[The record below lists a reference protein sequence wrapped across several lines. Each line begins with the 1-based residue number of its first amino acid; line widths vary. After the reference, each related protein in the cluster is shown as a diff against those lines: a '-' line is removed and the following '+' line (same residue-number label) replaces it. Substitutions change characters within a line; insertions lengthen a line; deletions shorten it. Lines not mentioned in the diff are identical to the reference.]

1 MGSQP
6 KLCSDLTPDVMPQFD
21 KQENDWFLEEL
32 HPHEPMLR
40 AWLASRFPSV
50 SDFEDL
56 IQEAYIRTLKRRRNK
71 PLVSPKAF
79 LFAIARNLC
88 IDSLRREKIVRFESL
103 GELDTQT
110 VLDREKGIPER
121 MIDKEEFEMLTK
133 TIQSLPKK
141 CRRIFTLRKVYG
153 LSLKQI
159 SDELNISVKTVEAQI
174 SIGVRKSREYFMKLQ
189 DEVSQ

>member
-1 MGSQP
+1 
-6 KLCSDLTPDVMPQFD
+6 MPLFD

-32 HPHEPMLR
+32 YPHEPMLR
-40 AWLASRFPSV
+40 AWLTSRFQNL

-56 IQEAYIRTLKRRRNK
+56 IQEAYIRTVKRQRNK
-71 PLVSPKAF
+71 QLAAPKAF

-103 GELDTQT
+103 GDLDSQA
-110 VLDREKGIPER
+110 VIVKAKGILDM
-121 MIDKEEFEMLTK
+121 MIDKEEYEMLTK
-133 TIQSLPKK
+133 AIQSLPKK

-153 LSLKQI
+153 LPLKQI

-174 SIGVRKSREYFMKLQ
+174 SIGIRKSRDYFMKLQ